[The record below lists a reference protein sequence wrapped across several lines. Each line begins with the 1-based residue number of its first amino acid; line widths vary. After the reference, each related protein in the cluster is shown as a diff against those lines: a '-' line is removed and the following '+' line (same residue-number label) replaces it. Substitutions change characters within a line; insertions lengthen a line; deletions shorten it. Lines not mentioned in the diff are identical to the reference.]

1 MKSTRSKPARKP
13 RKRQDLKRVAP
24 EFSRWRRVLVI
35 EDDRLR
41 LMSQRERM
49 RTSNGPVVAAIQWVE
64 RHADGFDRLALLIDA
79 ADYMNER
86 RDVDPKAA
94 NHVAVSFTML
104 RDELRM
110 LRKRLW
116 V

>member
-1 MKSTRSKPARKP
+1 MKSTRKKPTHKPSKTHA
-13 RKRQDLKRVAP
+13 LKRVAP
-24 EFSRWRRVLVI
+24 EFSRWRRVLVVA
-35 EDDRLR
+35 DDQLR
-41 LMSQRERM
+41 LMSRRKRM
-49 RTSNGPVVAAIQWVE
+49 RTSNGPVVAAVEWVE

-79 ADYMNER
+79 ADYMYER

-104 RDELRM
+104 REELSD